1 MGFQSNS
8 AVKGTV
14 NLVLRGP
21 QGKVK
26 QHKTIRNKVM
36 RTGLAHIVG
45 RMIDPKQNGNAVR
58 LAGSDIIGANTGSLQ
73 AVGAY
78 TDSYGILDQHDLPPM
93 MRYMGIGTGP
103 QPNIGIVATGTDTE
117 IKDGKLTTGATEGL
131 EYRLQNEVTTKN
143 TAQDYY
149 SATVTNNTTAD
160 AGRCDMAC
168 LKPNNA
174 WGIGGSTLID
184 ITETN
189 TTTAVTLTIDD
200 LVSKS
205 PVTNLFQ
212 GKVVSGTLTADR
224 GTAEGISGQV
234 TLPPNTTDKAWD
246 GSTAAE
252 VATSHRNDIDGV
264 VTTHTDNIY
273 KNYKRMGSKLVYIG
287 FFPPN
292 CPSAANTPTAIT
304 EAGIFNNQ
312 YSSATNGAY
321 NVDSAMLQTMLCR
334 TTFAPVN
341 KYKDDSL
348 QITWT
353 IDFADATN

>member
-1 MGFQSNS
+1 
-8 AVKGTV
+8 
-14 NLVLRGP
+14 
-21 QGKVK
+21 
-26 QHKTIRNKVM
+26 
-36 RTGLAHIVG
+36 
-45 RMIDPKQNGNAVR
+45 
-58 LAGSDIIGANTGSLQ
+58 
-73 AVGAY
+73 
-78 TDSYGILDQHDLPPM
+78 M

-103 QPNIGIVATGTDTE
+103 HPNIGIVATGTDTA

-131 EYRLQNEVTTKN
+131 EYRLQNEVTLKT

-168 LKPNNA
+168 LKPKA
-174 WGIGGSTLID
+174 IWGIGGSTLID
-184 ITETN
+184 ITETVN
-189 TTTAVTLTIDD
+189 AAAVTLTIDD

-224 GTAEGISGQV
+224 GRAEGIQGQV
-234 TLPPNTTDKAWD
+234 TLPSNVTLADAAYDGTDP
-246 GSTAAE
+246 AE
-252 VATSHRNDIDGV
+252 VPTSHRNDINGV
-264 VTTHTDNIY
+264 ETTHTNNIY
-273 KNYKRMGSKLVYIG
+273 NNYKRMGSKLVYIG

-292 CPSAANTPTAIT
+292 CPSAANTPIAIT

-312 YSSATNGAY
+312 DSYAIAGAY
-321 NVDSAMLQTMLCR
+321 NNESAMLQTMLCR